1 MDIMPMNLQTEGKQN
16 PVFAPFNQAI
26 ESGDASRIYKVIVP
40 IIRGYYFSYTKNPS
54 SLEDVVAVIAE
65 RFFRVMKENPGMSPN
80 YYWGV
85 IKKGVLWELYSICK
99 HKNEIFLSE
108 LLDVED
114 HRYPESMMKSV
125 SELYRESA
133 KSLGER
139 RVRRV
144 LEDAANSFMT
154 AEDIMAAY
162 NLSRYEVYSLLRK
175 YQITIIPSQVIK
187 KGDLFRQRKSDID
200 SLTEDKCAEKWGISF
215 PSIWIKKIQE
225 TAELFRAMGA
235 WCYGLNE
242 FPIRN
247 LQDYEKFKTC
257 FGYCFIPKGTADNA
271 DRLYY
276 GWLRKRAERKLKWI
290 AIKIR
295 RIENRL
301 SDMNSGNRGY
311 AATKYMLDC
320 CRRKEKSTKDY
331 CSSLPL

>member
-26 ESGDASRIYKVIVP
+26 ESGDVSRIYKVIVP

-54 SLEDVVAVIAE
+54 RLENVVAVIAE
-65 RFFRVMKENPGMSPN
+65 RFFRVMKEHPDMSPN

-99 HKNEIFLSE
+99 HKNDIFLSE

-133 KSLGER
+133 KSLGKR

-175 YQITIIPSQVIK
+175 YQITIIPFAK
-187 KGDLFRQRKSDID
+187 KCVVAIMSASPMWRTDKASEEFRSLVKSFGGT
-200 SLTEDKCAEKWGISF
+200 LE
-215 PSIWIKKIQE
+215 
-225 TAELFRAMGA
+225 ELPEGA
-235 WCYGLNE
+235 FKESGTNV
-242 FPIRN
+242 
-247 LQDYEKFKTC
+247 KTC
-257 FGYCFIPKGTADNA
+257 
-271 DRLYY
+271 LVVV
-276 GWLRKRAERKLKWI
+276 RK
-290 AIKIR
+290 
-295 RIENRL
+295 
-301 SDMNSGNRGY
+301 
-311 AATKYMLDC
+311 
-320 CRRKEKSTKDY
+320 
-331 CSSLPL
+331 

>member
-26 ESGDASRIYKVIVP
+26 ESGDASKIYKVIVP
-40 IIRGYYFSYTKNPS
+40 IIREYYFSYTKNPS

-65 RFFRVMKENPGMSPN
+65 RFFRVMKENPDMSPN

-85 IKKGVLWELYSICK
+85 IKKGVLWELYSIWK
-99 HKNEIFLSE
+99 HKNDIFLSE

-114 HRYPESMMKSV
+114 HMYPESMMKSV

-133 KSLGER
+133 KSLGNR
-139 RVRRV
+139 RVRRG

-162 NLSRYEVYSLLRK
+162 NLSPYEVYSLLRK
-175 YQITIIPSQVIK
+175 YQITIIPSQVKK

-200 SLTEDKCAEKWGISF
+200 SLTEDECAGKWGISF
-215 PSIWIKKIQE
+215 PSLWIKTIQE

-257 FGYCFIPKGTADNA
+257 FGYCFIPKGTAANA
-271 DRLYY
+271 ACLYY
-276 GWLRKRAERKLKWI
+276 GWLRKREERELKWV

-295 RIENRL
+295 RLENRL
-301 SDMNSGNRGY
+301 TDMNSGTLGY
-311 AATKYMLDC
+311 AVTKSMIDC
-320 CRRKEKSTKDY
+320 CRRKEKSMKDF
-331 CSSLPL
+331 CLRLP